1 MFQNLAGFL
10 SGRSKKKKP
19 IGLFFFFP
27 SFFFSF
33 PLALTVQFTPSL
45 PLPPK
50 IIIISFSRSF
60 VRDWE
65 PDLGGAVK
73 TPE

>member
-10 SGRSKKKKP
+10 YGRSKKKKP
-19 IGLFFFFP
+19 IGFFVVFFP

-33 PLALTVQFTPSL
+33 PLALTVQFTPS
-45 PLPPK
+45 LPPK